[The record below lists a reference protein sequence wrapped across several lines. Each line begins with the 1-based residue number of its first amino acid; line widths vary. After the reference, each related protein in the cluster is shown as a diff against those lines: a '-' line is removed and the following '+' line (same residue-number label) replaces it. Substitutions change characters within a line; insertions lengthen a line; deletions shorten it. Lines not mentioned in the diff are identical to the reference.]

1 MSLEHSRKTKLY
13 WVEKKKTWKAS
24 QVNKT
29 MAIITVTQGESDNK
43 MTKDGTLGNTNI
55 QNRAT
60 KMQQIQE
67 IQKSALSAQNT
78 TGVNDDLSKRPGS
91 HNNGT

>member
-55 QNRAT
+55 
-60 KMQQIQE
+60 
-67 IQKSALSAQNT
+67 
-78 TGVNDDLSKRPGS
+78 
-91 HNNGT
+91 